1 MKTEQF
7 SEWLREA
14 KKFKKN
20 VVQSRLSNCHRVEA
34 YYSDLDAHYRKD
46 GGKHL
51 SYSFSY
57 STRDER
63 EKRLTLHVIP
73 INGNLR
79 TGTATLKQSIK
90 LYIQFKRQELVNSS
104 I

>member
-7 SEWLREA
+7 AQWLKET
-14 KKFKKN
+14 KKYKKN
-20 VVQSRLSNCHRVEA
+20 VIQSRLSNCHRVER
-34 YYSDLDAHYRKD
+34 YYSDLDAHYKKD

-51 SYSFSY
+51 SYSLSY
-57 STRDER
+57 SLRDER

-79 TGTATLKQSIK
+79 KGTATLKQAIK
-90 LYIQFKRQELVNSS
+90 LYIQFNREEAIQM
-104 I
+104 

>member
-7 SEWLREA
+7 AQWLKET
-14 KKFKKN
+14 KKYKKN
-20 VVQSRLSNCHRVEA
+20 VIQSRVSNCHRVER

-46 GGKHL
+46 GGRHL
-51 SYSFSY
+51 STSFSY

-63 EKRLTLHVIP
+63 EKRLTLHVVP

-79 TGTATLKQSIK
+79 TGTATLKQAIK
-90 LYIQFKRQELVNSS
+90 LYIQFKRQAS
-104 I
+104 IS